1 MITFGNKSKACLEEL
16 EAAAQKVLKR
26 AAELTP
32 PEYDWSITEA
42 HRPISRQKELFL
54 DGKSHIDG
62 INKKGSHNYY
72 PAKGWDIYPYLAGF
86 GSLIPRNSCYKELLK
101 FTGKEITETNMHLA
115 EKFVISKM
123 SAVAGFMFAAASDLG
138 VNILWGTDWDKDGNM
153 LDHTFQD
160 YPHFQLVY

>member
-1 MITFGNKSKACLEEL
+1 
-16 EAAAQKVLKR
+16 
-26 AAELTP
+26 
-32 PEYDWSITEA
+32 
-42 HRPISRQKELFL
+42 
-54 DGKSHIDG
+54 
-62 INKKGSHNYY
+62 
-72 PAKGWDIYPYLAGF
+72 
-86 GSLIPRNSCYKELLK
+86 
-101 FTGKEITETNMHLA
+101 MHLA